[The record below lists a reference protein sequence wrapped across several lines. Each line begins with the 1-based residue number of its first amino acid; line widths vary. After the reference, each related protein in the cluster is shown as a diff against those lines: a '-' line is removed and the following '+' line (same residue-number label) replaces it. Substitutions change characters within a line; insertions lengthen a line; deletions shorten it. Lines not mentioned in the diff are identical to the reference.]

1 MYCLGALEMFEPMS
15 ADQVQKIGFEI
26 AMLGTR
32 GIDVNNP
39 ESRYT
44 LKNLPGEFSGLH
56 LLSIQYVAFKKIAP
70 AQNIGFDLSAEYQAA
85 IKLFK
90 K

>member
-1 MYCLGALEMFEPMS
+1 MFEAMS
-15 ADQVQKIGFEI
+15 VAQVQKIGFEI

-39 ESRYT
+39 ESRYS
-44 LKNLPGEFSGLH
+44 LKSLPGEFSGLH

-70 AQNIGFDLSAEYQAA
+70 AQDIGFDLSVEYQAA
-85 IKLFK
+85 LRLFEK
-90 K
+90 